1 MVATT
6 FVDPDGNIVGGQP
19 AKRMVVSG
27 DGVMAA
33 ARESYCARE
42 QR

>member
-19 AKRMVVSG
+19 AKRMVVCG

-42 QR
+42 RR